1 MKCIIVDDEELA
13 RELLRTFCNKIPS
26 LEVVAICS
34 NATDAKTVLQRENID
49 LMLLDIQ
56 MPDMTGIELV
66 QSLES
71 KPLVIFSTA
80 YSEFAQQGFEL
91 DVTDYLLKPFSFD
104 RFQKAI
110 DKAQEWYDFS
120 HSPNEETITK
130 SDKDYIVVKSEH
142 KMYRIAYKDINYI
155 QSLREYV
162 AFYTDVGKT
171 MSLGSL
177 KKLEEDLPSDAFIR
191 VHKSYIIAKDKAFA
205 LEGNIIHLD
214 KEQIPIGPSYKEE
227 VLRELF

>member
-13 RELLRTFCNKIPS
+13 RELLRAFCNKIPK
-26 LEVVAICS
+26 LEIVGVCA
-34 NATDAKTVLQRENID
+34 NAAEAKAVLEKEPID

-56 MPDMTGIELV
+56 MPGMTGIELL
-66 QSLES
+66 QGLET

-91 DVTDYLLKPFSFD
+91 DVTDYLLKPFSFE

-120 HSPNEETITK
+120 QGNNEETVTK

-142 KMYRIAYKDINYI
+142 KVYRIAHKDINYI

-162 AFYTDVGKT
+162 AFYTAQGKT

-177 KKLEEDLPSDAFIR
+177 KKLEDDLPSDAFMR
-191 VHKSYIIAKDKAFA
+191 VHKSYIIAKDKANA
-205 LEGNIIHLD
+205 LEGNIIHLEN
-214 KEQIPIGPSYKEE
+214 EQIPIGPSYKEE